1 MHTGE
6 GGSSWLQEVAAPDH
20 PWGHPGP
27 AGFLAHSAPSVSRLR
42 AWYLHRAIFPNALQ
56 DFLCNQLLLTPT
68 NFSRPYSD
76 ITQSKKIL
84 EIWALALYLIQ
95 GSACSCGPNTSWLIF
110 KLRRTWQCLWI
121 PCMSETRVLHSRA
134 DSGHCAC
141 TASWTRPRPPYLAA
155 MEGEG
160 VTVRGLPHILPY
172 FLKQFRFQNPP
183 QKKKDLS
190 DTRGPFSISQSTVSQ
205 SGRKMIWVVHGLTS
219 VRLIVTI
226 LR

>member
-1 MHTGE
+1 
-6 GGSSWLQEVAAPDH
+6 
-20 PWGHPGP
+20 
-27 AGFLAHSAPSVSRLR
+27 
-42 AWYLHRAIFPNALQ
+42 
-56 DFLCNQLLLTPT
+56 
-68 NFSRPYSD
+68 
-76 ITQSKKIL
+76 
-84 EIWALALYLIQ
+84 
-95 GSACSCGPNTSWLIF
+95 
-110 KLRRTWQCLWI
+110 
-121 PCMSETRVLHSRA
+121 
-134 DSGHCAC
+134 
-141 TASWTRPRPPYLAA
+141 